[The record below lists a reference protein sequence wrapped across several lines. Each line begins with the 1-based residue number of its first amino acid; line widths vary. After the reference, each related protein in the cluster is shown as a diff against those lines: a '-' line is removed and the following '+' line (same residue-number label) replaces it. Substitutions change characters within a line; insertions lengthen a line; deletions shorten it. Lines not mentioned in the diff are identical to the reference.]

1 MDLNTLTNKFEEF
14 NNKFDSD
21 NIKDLNN
28 LDNEIFD
35 FLSKYKSI
43 SRDIKFKKV
52 FKKINQLLP
61 KLYEKKLDLKSK
73 LKKSN
78 KYHVSTDNDYY
89 YDDNM
94 SDNYIE
100 GTNYVIYGSDLDPLE
115 PEQDL
120 LDFCN

>member
-28 LDNEIFD
+28 LHNELGN

-52 FKKINQLLP
+52 FKKINQLLF
-61 KLYEKKLDLKSK
+61 KLYKKKRDLNSK

-78 KYHVSTDNDYY
+78 KYYVSTDNYYY

>member
-28 LDNEIFD
+28 LDDQIVN
-35 FLSKYKSI
+35 FLRKYKSI
-43 SRDIKFKKV
+43 SRDYKFKSLFKEIRLLLTKICDKKLELKSKFKKN
-52 FKKINQLLP
+52 IN
-61 KLYEKKLDLKSK
+61 YI
-73 LKKSN
+73 
-78 KYHVSTDNDYY
+78 STDNDYY

-120 LDFCN
+120 SDFCN

>member
-1 MDLNTLTNKFEEF
+1 MDVNILKSKFEEF
-14 NNKFDSD
+14 NNKLKSD
-21 NIKDLNN
+21 NLIDLNN

-43 SRDIKFKKV
+43 SRDIKFKKI

-61 KLYEKKLDLKSK
+61 KLYRKKRDLNSK

-78 KYHVSTDNDYY
+78 KFHVSTDDYY
-89 YDDNM
+89 YDDNK

-115 PEQDL
+115 DPFQDL